1 MVKFFRRILMKR
13 EAVLFD
19 APLFILKSF
28 IAVMLGFV
36 LFNKNPLLGKD
47 MISLLL
53 GLMLT
58 LQPVNVSGL
67 KSGLDQIVASV
78 IGGGI
83 TALIVIIG
91 GVNFI
96 TVPLAVAATLYITLR
111 INWRSMSVI
120 AVFTSIY
127 MTQFIQLTTTGE
139 PSMYLTFRLRL
150 LSLGTG
156 ILIAVIMNFI
166 FSLVFYKTMM
176 RKRTVFTIEKL
187 IEIITDYIN
196 NSEKDNSRNSE
207 ILEKKIIGLFGDID
221 YIVSGLMDIRR
232 KRTKDG
238 ETILFIKKLKEL
250 RDINHLLLDLVMQS
264 EDNKPDASVIN
275 EISDIK
281 ENLELLNTAINS
293 KTLLD
298 WTPSDFPTT
307 NKNISRIQNS
317 LKNISLILK

>member
-1 MVKFFRRILMKR
+1 
-13 EAVLFD
+13 
-19 APLFILKSF
+19 
-28 IAVMLGFV
+28 
-36 LFNKNPLLGKD
+36 
-47 MISLLL
+47 
-53 GLMLT
+53 
-58 LQPVNVSGL
+58 
-67 KSGLDQIVASV
+67 
-78 IGGGI
+78 
-83 TALIVIIG
+83 
-91 GVNFI
+91 
-96 TVPLAVAATLYITLR
+96 
-111 INWRSMSVI
+111 
-120 AVFTSIY
+120 
-127 MTQFIQLTTTGE
+127 
-139 PSMYLTFRLRL
+139 MYLTFRLRL

>member
-1 MVKFFRRILMKR
+1 MIKTIKNIIMKR

-36 LFNKNPLLGKD
+36 FFNKNPLLGRD

-67 KSGLDQIVASV
+67 KCGLDQIIASV

-91 GVNFI
+91 GINFI

-127 MTQFIQLTTTGE
+127 MTQFIQLTTAGE

-156 ILIAVIMNFI
+156 ILIAVIMNFL
-166 FSLVFYKTMM
+166 FSLVFYRSMM

-187 IEIITDYIN
+187 IEIITEFTNIAESG
-196 NSEKDNSRNSE
+196 NSQDFES
-207 ILEKKIIGLFGDID
+207 LEKKIIVLFGDID
-221 YIVSGLMDIRR
+221 YIVGGLMDIKR
-232 KRTKDG
+232 KRTRDG
-238 ETILFIKKLKEL
+238 EKDVFIRKLKEL

-264 EDNKPDASVIN
+264 ENLRPEASVIN
-275 EISDIK
+275 EIKSIK
-281 ENLELLNTAINS
+281 ENLQFLNTSISN
-293 KTLLD
+293 KKLGD
-298 WTPSDFPTT
+298 WKPSDFPTN
-307 NKNISRIQNS
+307 NKNILRIQKS
-317 LKNISLILK
+317 LKKISSLLN